1 MKSAE
6 CRSRRIHVSI
16 AVWGRPFRQQ
26 IRRAFACLLE
36 PETTVE
42 PPHRGDFQILQA
54 ERFSRGLAFI
64 HKMSNELGTVTTAL
78 IERQNQDLVQVDC
91 IILSTNPQESN
102 VAAIERNDVGGVR
115 VVVLFVKVALEGFIP
130 APRLTNILTKRRFT
144 DIVGE
149 GFVGDGSSSC
159 R

>member
-1 MKSAE
+1 
-6 CRSRRIHVSI
+6 
-16 AVWGRPFRQQ
+16 
-26 IRRAFACLLE
+26 
-36 PETTVE
+36 
-42 PPHRGDFQILQA
+42 
-54 ERFSRGLAFI
+54 
-64 HKMSNELGTVTTAL
+64 MSNELGTVTTAL
-78 IERQNQDLVQVDC
+78 MERQNQDLVQVDC

-115 VVVLFVKVALEGFIP
+115 VVVLFVKVGLEGFIP